1 MLRDNIYIHP
11 PSFLFLCLWECDISI
26 EGRRPGHRTEYSAH
40 VFNVKTSPA
49 GSCSIFPQSTWALCP
64 KRWDFL
70 CIQVTGCQSELS
82 ELFDWSSGLVVRW
95 KEWSGWPAW
104 MICFQKICGFRAL
117 NHQIIEKSWDVTP
130 VHILTHGHWKV
141 EQYSVLAESA
151 ISVDKEIIFSL
162 AAHAPEQTCRHC
174 LPNCEEVRI
183 WTLRKKTFYH

>member
-70 CIQVTGCQSELS
+70 CIRVTGCSPSNSPSTAFHHHEYSEWRIIDAILFVASLS
-82 ELFDWSSGLVVRW
+82 LQPLGLFVAGAKQVFTGQTLTKNAST
-95 KEWSGWPAW
+95 
-104 MICFQKICGFRAL
+104 
-117 NHQIIEKSWDVTP
+117 DV
-130 VHILTHGHWKV
+130 
-141 EQYSVLAESA
+141 
-151 ISVDKEIIFSL
+151 IIFQQRQMEAHWRAWRCYQRFQVWHNHLYNISSL
-162 AAHAPEQTCRHC
+162 T
-174 LPNCEEVRI
+174 I
-183 WTLRKKTFYH
+183 

>member
-70 CIQVTGCQSELS
+70 CIQVTGCNGRERSISPQGLNKAWRPPPQGRQ
-82 ELFDWSSGLVVRW
+82 WS
-95 KEWSGWPAW
+95 
-104 MICFQKICGFRAL
+104 I
-117 NHQIIEKSWDVTP
+117 
-130 VHILTHGHWKV
+130 
-141 EQYSVLAESA
+141 
-151 ISVDKEIIFSL
+151 
-162 AAHAPEQTCRHC
+162 HC
-174 LPNCEEVRI
+174 LRDKIPAVTAMRWIGGEETI
-183 WTLRKKTFYH
+183 PPPINTGAPSL

>member
-70 CIQVTGCQSELS
+70 CIQVTGC
-82 ELFDWSSGLVVRW
+82 
-95 KEWSGWPAW
+95 
-104 MICFQKICGFRAL
+104 CFCL
-117 NHQIIEKSWDVTP
+117 ME
-130 VHILTHGHWKV
+130 
-141 EQYSVLAESA
+141 YSNQLD
-151 ISVDKEIIFSL
+151 I
-162 AAHAPEQTCRHC
+162 
-174 LPNCEEVRI
+174 
-183 WTLRKKTFYH
+183 KKTWGFYFLEESSVWKMCPLTLASRKLASQSCPARRSQFVIEQVGQPTNRPTEASWQAGLCQILDALASSADGQKYLQSNSVKQ

>member
-70 CIQVTGCQSELS
+70 CIQVTGWVSYFFIFEQSNPGIRARVGCRTPSLATRCGRSWSRERRTRKISGGAQSWLSMWEILLRRNNDFERILQRQDELS
-82 ELFDWSSGLVVRW
+82 QQVDW
-95 KEWSGWPAW
+95 
-104 MICFQKICGFRAL
+104 
-117 NHQIIEKSWDVTP
+117 D
-130 VHILTHGHWKV
+130 
-141 EQYSVLAESA
+141 LA
-151 ISVDKEIIFSL
+151 
-162 AAHAPEQTCRHC
+162 H
-174 LPNCEEVRI
+174 
-183 WTLRKKTFYH
+183 

>member
-70 CIQVTGCQSELS
+70 CIQVTGWSRWPGLFCPFSLKKSRFLRAKILS
-82 ELFDWSSGLVVRW
+82 EIEVAPRYMLLTNQQWFTRCLWHWDGVFVTSGIWNFISRIFFIW
-95 KEWSGWPAW
+95 F
-104 MICFQKICGFRAL
+104 I
-117 NHQIIEKSWDVTP
+117 VT
-130 VHILTHGHWKV
+130 L
-141 EQYSVLAESA
+141 
-151 ISVDKEIIFSL
+151 D
-162 AAHAPEQTCRHC
+162 
-174 LPNCEEVRI
+174 
-183 WTLRKKTFYH
+183 

>member
-70 CIQVTGCQSELS
+70 CIHVTGCMGSKMHNRTVQQWNQNFQSTEMSIGQEIRLK
-82 ELFDWSSGLVVRW
+82 VRTV
-95 KEWSGWPAW
+95 
-104 MICFQKICGFRAL
+104 Q
-117 NHQIIEKSWDVTP
+117 D
-130 VHILTHGHWKV
+130 
-141 EQYSVLAESA
+141 
-151 ISVDKEIIFSL
+151 
-162 AAHAPEQTCRHC
+162 
-174 LPNCEEVRI
+174 
-183 WTLRKKTFYH
+183 

>member
-70 CIQVTGCQSELS
+70 CIQVTGCSVINKPAANS
-82 ELFDWSSGLVVRW
+82 MHLV
-95 KEWSGWPAW
+95 
-104 MICFQKICGFRAL
+104 
-117 NHQIIEKSWDVTP
+117 DVVP
-130 VHILTHGHWKV
+130 YILKF
-141 EQYSVLAESA
+141 
-151 ISVDKEIIFSL
+151 IFSQRNRTEIPIFNQSL
-162 AAHAPEQTCRHC
+162 ALC
-174 LPNCEEVRI
+174 LSASGP
-183 WTLRKKTFYH
+183 FYFDRLKSFS

>member
-70 CIQVTGCQSELS
+70 CIQVTGWFGISGTLYVHPVTRFVTLWLRTGS
-82 ELFDWSSGLVVRW
+82 FSWNLVKYMSS
-95 KEWSGWPAW
+95 
-104 MICFQKICGFRAL
+104 F
-117 NHQIIEKSWDVTP
+117 QIIHPSKEEPHFIFLHEVSFP
-130 VHILTHGHWKV
+130 SRPS
-141 EQYSVLAESA
+141 SVNFRTWYYNIPFEYFRS
-151 ISVDKEIIFSL
+151 
-162 AAHAPEQTCRHC
+162 
-174 LPNCEEVRI
+174 
-183 WTLRKKTFYH
+183 TLSKNW

>member
-70 CIQVTGCQSELS
+70 CIHVTGCLRVLQN
-82 ELFDWSSGLVVRW
+82 
-95 KEWSGWPAW
+95 A
-104 MICFQKICGFRAL
+104 
-117 NHQIIEKSWDVTP
+117 
-130 VHILTHGHWKV
+130 ILTILTIVLCAKSQPMAGSHCRSPNAKTNLRSWV
-141 EQYSVLAESA
+141 EVCDGPKLEMFCASS
-151 ISVDKEIIFSL
+151 
-162 AAHAPEQTCRHC
+162 R
-174 LPNCEEVRI
+174 
-183 WTLRKKTFYH
+183 FYT